1 MARMR
6 PANFPHRRIAFLAL
20 MAFGG
25 FRLMSRICELRRVE
39 DVATLFNAELI
50 GYWSTHYTFNSTLE
64 SPQAV
69 ALGRNA
75 VDVLTINTVIP
86 LLHAYGT
93 ATGDTSMS
101 DAAVEMLHAL
111 RAENNSVVALFVKH
125 GVKCDDAFTSQAL
138 LQLRRE
144 YCEPRKCLYC
154 RIGHK
159 MLSRH
164 TKSPDPR

>member
-1 MARMR
+1 MLYKR
-6 PANFPHRRIAFLAL
+6 NFPGWKGYGRGDGRTEARWR
-20 MAFGG
+20 GQKG
-25 FRLMSRICELRRVE
+25 FRDL
-39 DVATLFNAELI
+39 
-50 GYWSTHYTFNSTLE
+50 
-64 SPQAV
+64 
-69 ALGRNA
+69 